1 MSGHPFLL
9 SNLSLLTN
17 HQSNALPI
25 IYLFILQQQQQD
37 TLLLIICWRST
48 YPLGVNLKYPQLF
61 PINLLKGSMPFAP
74 YRNWQVCMA

>member
-9 SNLSLLTN
+9 SIYHFWQT
-17 HQSNALPI
+17 HQRNAVPI
-25 IYLFILQQQQQD
+25 IYLFILQQQQQE

-74 YRNWQVCMA
+74 HRN